1 MSATADAAP
10 NAGPESAV
18 PQEEPVALTHRQ
30 VMIVLGGL
38 LVGLLLAA
46 LDQTIVATALPTI
59 VGDLGGVD
67 QLSWVVTAYLLAST
81 ASMPLYGKISDLLGR
96 KRVFQAAIVVFLVGS
111 VLCGAAQNMAQ
122 LVLFRGVQ
130 GLGGG
135 GLMSLTFTILGDIVP
150 PRQRGRYTGYLTG
163 TFALASVAGPI
174 LGGFFVDQVSWR
186 WVFYVNL
193 PIGIAALVAT
203 SSALRLPFPR
213 RQASVDLVGAA
224 LLVGAVVA
232 ALLVAVWG
240 GQDYAWTS
248 GVVVGLGVAAVVL
261 TAAFLAWERRTPEPI
276 VPLRLFSDSV
286 FSLATAIGVCVGSAL
301 FGATVFL
308 PLFLQLVTGASATNS
323 GLLLLPIMAGVLT
336 MSIVAGRVISRT
348 GHYRVWPIVGLS
360 FATTGMAL
368 LSQMGSGTGRL
379 YSSASML
386 LVGAGIG
393 MTMPTLTLA
402 AQNSVPVADLGVAT
416 SVLSFF
422 RTLGS
427 TLGVAVFGAVLTV
440 RLDAELARLLPAG
453 ADRLD
458 SSSLASSPEA
468 VAALGGPTRDAVVEA
483 MARAIPTVFF
493 VATPV
498 LALAFVLAWLV
509 RELPLRDTA
518 SVSSVGG
525 AEAAEAPA
533 EDPREFHAPAAAG

>member
-1 MSATADAAP
+1 MSATAD
-10 NAGPESAV
+10 AGPESAV

-468 VAALGGPTRDAVVEA
+468 VAALDGPTRDAVVEA